1 MTPTNQNC
9 AGRNRKDGW
18 LVVTRYPAAAPR
30 RVPQSCG
37 RNFVHSTFVVKVDGA
52 EEVYNAER
60 RDGGESILRGPS
72 LRLAGMNLV
81 CQLDQLALDPV
92 GEIDDALHVAIA
104 DGANVIKPGRRS
116 ERFLIHEMCF

>member
-18 LVVTRYPAAAPR
+18 LVVARYPAAAPR

-60 RDGGESILRGPS
+60 RDGGESILRCPS

-81 CQLDQLALDPV
+81 CQLDQL
-92 GEIDDALHVAIA
+92 GSIRSEIDDALHVAIA
-104 DGANVIKPGRRS
+104 DGANV
-116 ERFLIHEMCF
+116 